1 MSFPLAGK
9 TAIVTGG
16 AGGIGFAVASRF
28 AREGS
33 SVVLVGRSQ
42 RNLEMASDKLKSS
55 IPTTGITPIQQHAH
69 FRMSVD
75 KPQDWERLAAKYPKT
90 HYLINCAGETQ
101 RSLLFQLSQE
111 GINEQLS
118 INLSGAIYGARYVG
132 KNMARLATAQ
142 RIAAAKSAASSTKLP
157 EDDDHADLKDEDKG
171 VSPSSACIIN
181 ISSLLAY
188 RADKGTSV
196 YAAAKS
202 GLHGLTTSLAHELS
216 RHRIR
221 VNTVVPG
228 YILTN
233 MTKGDHEPTGDIEKQ
248 SELAERIPVGRFGT
262 PDEVADA
269 VAFLVKN
276 EYANNCMLNLD
287 GGLSAV

>member
-28 AREGS
+28 AREGA

-42 RNLEMASDKLKSS
+42 RNLETASEKLKSS

-101 RSLLFQLSQE
+101 RSLLFQLSEE

-118 INLSGAIYGARYVG
+118 INLSGAIYGARY
-132 KNMARLATAQ
+132 
-142 RIAAAKSAASSTKLP
+142 
-157 EDDDHADLKDEDKG
+157 DEDKG

-233 MTKGDHEPTGDIEKQ
+233 MTKDIEKQ